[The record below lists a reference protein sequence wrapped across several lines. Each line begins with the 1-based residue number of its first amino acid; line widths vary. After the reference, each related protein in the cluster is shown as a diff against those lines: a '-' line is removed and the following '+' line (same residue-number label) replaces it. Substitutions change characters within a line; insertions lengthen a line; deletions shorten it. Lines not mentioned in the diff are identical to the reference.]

1 MKDDALEQ
9 SVTDLIVD
17 VCEVLYNHGYRTA
30 SIGAIMRLIG
40 VNNESAAQHDNEL
53 FKLDED
59 FEDLVKSKKPQPP
72 IEIKIPPGAM
82 IH

>member
-1 MKDDALEQ
+1 
-9 SVTDLIVD
+9 
-17 VCEVLYNHGYRTA
+17 
-30 SIGAIMRLIG
+30 MRLIG